1 MKFLVKLLASGF
13 GTGFS
18 PVAPGT
24 AGSAL
29 AAAIIYFCADWWNP
43 PIALAASIALY
54 FLGVACCF
62 VAEKDW
68 GHDSSRM
75 VIDEIAGM
83 FLSVSLL
90 SVELKTL
97 IVAFVLFRL
106 FDIIKPAP
114 ARRAEN
120 LPSGWGVMTD
130 DTVAGA
136 YTLILMLE
144 LGRWI

>member
-18 PVAPGT
+18 PLAPGT
-24 AGSAL
+24 VGSAL
-29 AAAIIYFCADWWNP
+29 AAVIIYFCVGWWNP
-43 PIALAASIALY
+43 PVALAVSIVLY
-54 FLGVACCF
+54 FLGVACCSA
-62 VAEKDW
+62 AEKDW

-75 VIDEIAGM
+75 VIDEMAGM

-90 SVELKTL
+90 RVELKTL
-97 IVAFVLFRL
+97 TVAFLIFRL
-106 FDIIKPAP
+106 FDIVKPAP
-114 ARRAEN
+114 ASQAEN

-136 YTLILMLE
+136 YTLALMLV
-144 LGRWI
+144 LARWM